1 MTIRFSPSWGKE
13 IEMEIQYNFRHLL
26 PFIRLAEQGGNDKM
40 KKLLIM
46 TGAAAV
52 CWVHSSFAATDY
64 SERDAHLTSDV
75 GSGSAFDS
83 SHGNYWSDKKVP
95 TDDKTYYVPGN
106 RYATVSGACHGK
118 WVYALGILYASGSEA
133 TWTELRMGPGGR
145 YRWWSHVGLAGHV
158 VIEGTESTPS
168 LFSIGHPQ
176 GSTEVGISASFAS
189 DEPSSCMLFDMTG
202 DVAAGVALPDY
213 TWLMTGDWSDYYGTV
228 VVTNGASLEW
238 RSANAS
244 VPGTVKVENGGYLTI
259 GNNAFS
265 LGALTM
271 KDNAILRVRALNRG
285 EDTVPT
291 VIGNA
296 LTLGNVRVVIN
307 GASYAPGLNI
317 SIPLF
322 KLSAAAVAQGFD
334 LTGLELDDS
343 AFRTGPMP
351 SQVEFRVEDD
361 AEVTG
366 GKIVRLVIGDNGA
379 DVYVMNVQNG
389 SGADGSAFT
398 AGNESYWT
406 DSRVPQQDSTGYLL
420 AKNSICWAG
429 DNTFFYTNMTL
440 VATSGYVYMQ
450 CAELGFESIHLT
462 GTAQMSS
469 YSGPSVKDV
478 YGDIYVETDSRYL
491 VYTDKTVN
499 LHGALHGDRNFVI
512 STPTPHLKPIGFM
525 GLYGDNRDFHGAI
538 SVTAKSD
545 DRDPATTSW
554 NDYRYPLTWM
564 SRYFTLTI
572 TNETALGGTYVGDAA
587 WKSFHIN
594 CAVLI
599 KVLNDVRFVEPTR
612 GLFVDGEGQIYVA
625 TGKRFAIGVPLTM
638 GGTLSK
644 SGPGVL
650 ELCGEARFI
659 DGDSL
664 TEPLAGTNVLSV
676 SGPVKISSVDAVNG
690 MSITF
695 KRDSTLRLD
704 LHPSG
709 NGMMDTGFK
718 ATRWATP
725 FTVNTDDGRIPV
737 VFDDGTPSIDDSVY
751 EYRLPICTVSAAVA
765 DSVQFALPR
774 ISGRRLVVEK
784 RTNNDGSVTILAAYR
799 KTGFRLSIR

>member
-1 MTIRFSPSWGKE
+1 
-13 IEMEIQYNFRHLL
+13 
-26 PFIRLAEQGGNDKM
+26 
-40 KKLLIM
+40 
-46 TGAAAV
+46 
-52 CWVHSSFAATDY
+52 
-64 SERDAHLTSDV
+64 
-75 GSGSAFDS
+75 
-83 SHGNYWSDKKVP
+83 
-95 TDDKTYYVPGN
+95 
-106 RYATVSGACHGK
+106 
-118 WVYALGILYASGSEA
+118 
-133 TWTELRMGPGGR
+133 
-145 YRWWSHVGLAGHV
+145 
-158 VIEGTESTPS
+158 
-168 LFSIGHPQ
+168 
-176 GSTEVGISASFAS
+176 
-189 DEPSSCMLFDMTG
+189 
-202 DVAAGVALPDY
+202 
-213 TWLMTGDWSDYYGTV
+213 
-228 VVTNGASLEW
+228 
-238 RSANAS
+238 
-244 VPGTVKVENGGYLTI
+244 
-259 GNNAFS
+259 
-265 LGALTM
+265 
-271 KDNAILRVRALNRG
+271 
-285 EDTVPT
+285 
-291 VIGNA
+291 
-296 LTLGNVRVVIN
+296 
-307 GASYAPGLNI
+307 
-317 SIPLF
+317 
-322 KLSAAAVAQGFD
+322 
-334 LTGLELDDS
+334 
-343 AFRTGPMP
+343 MP

-379 DVYVMNVQNG
+379 DVYTMNVQNG
-389 SGADGSAFT
+389 SDEAGSAFT

-406 DSRVPQQDSTGYLL
+406 DSRVPQRNSTGYLL

-429 DNTFFYTNMTL
+429 NNAFFYTNMTL

-462 GTAQMSS
+462 GSSQMSS

-491 VYTDKTVN
+491 VYTDRTVN

-545 DRDPATTSW
+545 DRDPSTTNW
-554 NDYRYPLTWM
+554 NDYRYPLTWK

-594 CAVLI
+594 CAALI

-612 GLFVDGEGQIYVA
+612 GMFVDGEGQIYVA

-659 DGDSL
+659 DGDPL

-695 KRDSTLRLD
+695 ARDATLLLD
-704 LHPSG
+704 FRPSG
-709 NGMMDTGFK
+709 IGMMDTGFR

-725 FTVNTDDGRIPV
+725 FTVNTDDGKIPV
-737 VFDDGTPSIDDSVY
+737 VFDDGTPAIDDSVS
-751 EYRLPICTVSAAVA
+751 EYRLPICTVSSGVA
-765 DSVQFALPR
+765 NGVQFAIPKIR
-774 ISGRRLVVEK
+774 GHRLMLEK
-784 RTNNDGSVTILAAYR
+784 RTNSDGSVTIVAVYR
-799 KTGFRLSIR
+799 KIGFRLSIR